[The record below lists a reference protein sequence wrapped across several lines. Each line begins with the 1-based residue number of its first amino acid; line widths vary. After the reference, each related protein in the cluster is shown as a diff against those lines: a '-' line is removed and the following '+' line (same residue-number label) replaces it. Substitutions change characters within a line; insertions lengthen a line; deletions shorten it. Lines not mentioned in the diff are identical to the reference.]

1 MVTAL
6 EKFREFSMLMSY
18 TGIKVRHCETA
29 NGEKDREILMEDL
42 P

>member
-1 MVTAL
+1 MVKAL

-18 TGIKVRHCETA
+18 TGIRVRHCETA
-29 NGEKDREILMEDL
+29 NGGKDHETLMEDL